1 MSQRVRQRN
10 NILKCLAGTSWGKD
24 KETLTVT
31 YKAIGRSLLN
41 YAAPIWTPQISN
53 TNWQKLQVAQN
64 SALRTITGC
73 HLMSHQD
80 HLHRETSIL
89 PVKPHNELLA
99 SQYLLQCHAT
109 THPCNVLLHRPTP
122 PRHIRGNLVTKFLEH
137 VSNYIPPDGLDALTY
152 KIGLR
157 GIHTDFVER
166 AIGEYTVNRVLD
178 DVPPDINGAEIDL
191 PRSTRCTL
199 AQLRSGWCRLLNSY
213 MSRIDGVTSNSCPKC
228 NTGPHDVKH
237 LFQCPAAPT
246 NLDVTTLWTDPTEA
260 ARFLDLRTAEEVD
273 ERC

>member
-1 MSQRVRQRN
+1 
-10 NILKCLAGTSWGKD
+10 
-24 KETLTVT
+24 
-31 YKAIGRSLLN
+31 
-41 YAAPIWTPQISN
+41 
-53 TNWQKLQVAQN
+53 
-64 SALRTITGC
+64 
-73 HLMSHQD
+73 MSHQD

-191 PRSTRCTL
+191 PRHWGRV
-199 AQLRSGWCRLLNSY
+199 NPP
-213 MSRIDGVTSNSCPKC
+213 V
-228 NTGPHDVKH
+228 
-237 LFQCPAAPT
+237 
-246 NLDVTTLWTDPTEA
+246 
-260 ARFLDLRTAEEVD
+260 
-273 ERC
+273 